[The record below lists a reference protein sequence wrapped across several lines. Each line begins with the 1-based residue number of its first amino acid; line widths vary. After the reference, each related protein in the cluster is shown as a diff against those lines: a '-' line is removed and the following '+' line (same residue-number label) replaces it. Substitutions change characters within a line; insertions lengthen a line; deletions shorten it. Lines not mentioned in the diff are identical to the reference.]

1 MILSRA
7 SKEMKMEN
15 STSYG
20 SEFSE
25 KDFSKPEPI
34 YSATNS
40 GYRRNNPHPS
50 REFLEWKIP
59 RGGAREEQIVLDEDK
74 LKEVFKKQL
83 TSSYQ
88 QDYVGTQPEEAPEI
102 EKRMAAL
109 RTDST
114 KNYYKDTSM
123 RHSYNEPKVDEHL
136 QGNTTRYG
144 CNSKKH
150 QSAVGIVPTVQSSP
164 QSLTVSSNTSYTTQ
178 FGAV

>member
-1 MILSRA
+1 MIMSRA
-7 SKEMKMEN
+7 SKGMKMEN

-25 KDFSKPEPI
+25 KDFSKPQPI

-40 GYRRNNPHPS
+40 GFRRNNPHPS

-83 TSSYQ
+83 ASSYQ
-88 QDYVGTQPEEAPEI
+88 QDYLGTQPEEAGDI
-102 EKRMAAL
+102 EERMAAL
-109 RTDST
+109 RTDSK

-123 RHSYNEPKVDEHL
+123 RHSYNEPKVDENL

-144 CNSKKH
+144 CNGKKH
-150 QSAVGIVPTVQSSP
+150 KSAIGIVPTVQHSP

-178 FGAV
+178 FGTA

>member
-1 MILSRA
+1 
-7 SKEMKMEN
+7 MEN

-20 SEFSE
+20 SEFIE
-25 KDFSKPEPI
+25 KDFSKPQPI

-59 RGGAREEQIVLDEDK
+59 RGGAREEQIVLDEEK

-88 QDYVGTQPEEAPEI
+88 QDYLGTQPEDAPEI
-102 EKRMAAL
+102 EERMAAL
-109 RTDST
+109 RTAST
-114 KNYYKDTSM
+114 KSFYEDTSM
-123 RHSYNEPKVDEHL
+123 RHSYVKPMVDKNL
-136 QGNTTRYG
+136 QGNTSRYG

-150 QSAVGIVPTVQSSP
+150 QSAIGIVPAVQHSP
-164 QSLTVSSNTSYTTQ
+164 QSLTVSSTTSYKTQ
-178 FGAV
+178 FGTA